1 MGKLHLLWTTHRF
14 SFRTMDPLLEP
25 NRKKGSK
32 YQLKFYKEP
41 QTIKRPRTEKDHS
54 YVKYLSTPFKLGGVS
69 ATQSSFKTTFIAGSE
84 DNVTPL
90 AGVAQP
96 DEDNYWNEARDNE
109 PPLDQAYLDHIS
121 EGVTD
126 ERQKRERPKGVSHKI
141 YATLKDLPGTHTRM
155 RPFDNGRKTAIGFWR
170 SSWYLKGGGHG
181 HQRYV

>member
-1 MGKLHLLWTTHRF
+1 
-14 SFRTMDPLLEP
+14 MDPLLEP

-69 ATQSSFKTTFIAGSE
+69 ATQSSFKTTIIAGSE

-90 AGVAQP
+90 AGVAEP

-109 PPLDQAYLDHIS
+109 PPLEQAYLDHIS
-121 EGVTD
+121 DRVID
-126 ERQKRERPKGVSHKI
+126 ESLKRERPKGVSPKCLHNIK
-141 YATLKDLPGTHTRM
+141 
-155 RPFDNGRKTAIGFWR
+155 
-170 SSWYLKGGGHG
+170 S
-181 HQRYV
+181 